1 MLCPTIKAQQRAG
14 DQATKK
20 ETACV
25 VCRDQS
31 QRAMV
36 RKEFAMGASGLDMVG
51 GRREAF
57 GSGHA
62 ERKDEQSEYM
72 QTGGKFLDETLVEL
86 GTEQKDAIKTAT
98 ATAIQK
104 QRRPCRGA
112 VAWWSAAGNRVPNA
126 ERCDQNVDADRS

>member
-14 DQATKK
+14 DQATKG
-20 ETACV
+20 EAAWYEPV

-72 QTGGKFLDETLVEL
+72 QTV
-86 GTEQKDAIKTAT
+86 
-98 ATAIQK
+98 
-104 QRRPCRGA
+104 R
-112 VAWWSAAGNRVPNA
+112 
-126 ERCDQNVDADRS
+126 